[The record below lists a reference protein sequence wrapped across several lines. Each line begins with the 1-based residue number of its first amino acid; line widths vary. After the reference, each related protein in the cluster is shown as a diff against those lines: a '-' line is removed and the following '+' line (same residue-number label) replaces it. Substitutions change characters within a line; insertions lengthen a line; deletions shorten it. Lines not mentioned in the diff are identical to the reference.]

1 MIFLT
6 AFISAILALLRT
18 TLVIYY
24 LAAIFVASSAVVA
37 RQLIKMVGGVE

>member
-6 AFISAILALLRT
+6 AFISAIFDLLRT
-18 TLVIYY
+18 TLCIYY

-37 RQLIKMVGGVE
+37 RQLIKMVGGTQ